1 MAPDD
6 YEDGWAGLSGSPG
19 VDRQARVSARN
30 QRRVEAAAPGDRVR
44 AAISEV
50 GERSVAGLAC
60 PKCGGTAFKAKRS
73 RGAKLLMAPV
83 AVTSLGVGLVGVA
96 ALRKTRVKC
105 VTCGTEYLRG

>member
-19 VDRQARVSARN
+19 TDRQARVSARN
-30 QRRVEAAAPGDRVR
+30 QRRLETAAPGDRVR
-44 AAISEV
+44 VAISEV
-50 GERSVAGLAC
+50 GQRSAAGLAC

-73 RGAKLLMAPV
+73 KGAKLLAAPLAIV
-83 AVTSLGVGLVGVA
+83 IAVMP
-96 ALRKTRVKC
+96 KTRVKC